1 MMQSQELTA
10 FLTVYC
16 YNIMIQIY
24 AGQAYDVRC
33 KLMVPATAHDQLYCQ
48 KFFEFL
54 TFFKNPS
61 LSEGILLSF
70 VKFKELDTSVHN
82 KKRFVLY
89 LVRQNEINDNNLL
102 YKLFKSKQKQIK
114 DAI

>member
-1 MMQSQELTA
+1 MK
-10 FLTVYC
+10 
-16 YNIMIQIY
+16 QIY

-33 KLMVPATAHDQLYCQ
+33 SPWYQPQHIDQLYCK
-48 KFFEFL
+48 KFLEFL

-70 VKFKELDTSVHN
+70 VKFKELDTSVQH

-89 LVRQNEINDNNLL
+89 LVQQNEINDNNLL
-102 YKLFKSKQKQIK
+102 YQIVQIQAK
-114 DAI
+114 TN

>member
-1 MMQSQELTA
+1 MW
-10 FLTVYC
+10 
-16 YNIMIQIY
+16 
-24 AGQAYDVRC
+24 DVSSWYQ
-33 KLMVPATAHDQLYCQ
+33 PQHIDQLYCQ

-70 VKFKELDTSVHN
+70 VNFKELDTSVQH

-102 YKLFKSKQKQIK
+102 YQIVQIQTKQIK
-114 DAI
+114 VAMWADVVVVQERAVVDHFDN